1 VPAERS
7 LHCFAVA
14 APGLE
19 PLVGD
24 ELRGLRALYPL
35 ETAAPEPGGVGF
47 RAGRRGLYAA
57 NLHLRIASR
66 VLVRVGT
73 FHASAFHELERH
85 ATRLPWAE
93 FTAPGQA
100 IAFRVT
106 SRKSRLYHQDA
117 VAERLLAAAG
127 APALPAPTGLLAPQ
141 EFIVRLFRD
150 ECTVSADASG
160 ELLHRRGYRLA
171 VGKAPL
177 RETLAAAMLAATGWP
192 GGTPLVDP
200 MCGSGTIP
208 IEAAL
213 FARRIPPGLQRAF
226 AFQRW
231 PEYAAAMWE
240 ELLAASRA
248 RILPHAGSLIVGSD
262 RDAGA
267 VAAAS
272 ANAARVGVANDARR
286 QFQPSSHPPR
296 PGGSSPIRPTV
307 SEWGSAS
314 VCGTCT
320 RSSATCCAGG
330 GAAGM
335 WGSSPR
341 TPSWSARRRW
351 PSIRRS
357 PRRTAES
364 GCGWCA
370 AGWGSAPSAAALI
383 DKRDLAR
390 ALCVCARARPFDYA
404 AARFGLVS
412 APASISER

>member
-127 APALPAPTGLLAPQ
+127 APALPAPTGPLAPQ

-213 FARRIPPGLQRAF
+213 FARRIPPGLHRAF

-272 ANAARVGVANDARR
+272 ANAARAGVATDVEWR
-286 QFQPSSHPPR
+286 QAAISAVEPPAT
-296 PGGSSPIRPTV
+296 PGWVVTNPPYGVRV
-307 SEWGSAS
+307 GERQRLRNLYAQLGN
-314 VCGTCT
+314 VL
-320 RSSATCCAGG
+320 
-330 GAAGM
+330 
-335 WGSSPR
+335 
-341 TPSWSARRRW
+341 RRRW
-351 PSIRRS
+351 SGWDVGFLSAHAELERQTALALDTAFTTENGGIGVRLVRGRVGERPVRRG
-357 PRRTAES
+357 P
-364 GCGWCA
+364 
-370 AGWGSAPSAAALI
+370 
-383 DKRDLAR
+383 D
-390 ALCVCARARPFDYA
+390 
-404 AARFGLVS
+404 
-412 APASISER
+412 